1 MIRAAS
7 IGLGW
12 WSGELAQTIQG
23 KSEKIRVDSCYSR
36 SEKKREEFASK
47 FGTRTHPTMEA
58 VLADKKIDAV
68 LLTTPHSLHA
78 EHVAAAARA
87 GKHVFVEKPFTLTQ
101 KSARAAAVAC
111 EKANVV
117 LAVGQN
123 RRFSAVAQELCQML
137 EAGGFGTLLHM
148 ESNFSSP
155 SATKWSGDHW
165 RASREESPAGGL
177 AGLGIHMIDLITRLG
192 GPARS
197 VVGLSRRR
205 ALEIDID
212 DTTSALIDLSSGATA
227 YLGTL
232 CAAPFTIFFNIYGTK
247 ANAFAQVDANDLRV
261 QSAGK
266 EPVARPL
273 RPVNTVLAEL
283 EEFADACAGR
293 AKFRI
298 TPEEAIHNVA
308 VMESI
313 ARSAQENGRMIR
325 IES

>member
-1 MIRAAS
+1 MISAAS

-12 WSGELAQTIQG
+12 WSGEIAQTIQG
-23 KSEKIRVDSCYSR
+23 QSEKIRIESCYSR
-36 SEKKREEFASK
+36 SEQKREEFARK
-47 FGTRTHPTMEA
+47 FGTRTHPSMEA
-58 VLADKKIDAV
+58 VLADKEIDAV

-101 KSARAAAVAC
+101 RSAEAAAGAC
-111 EKANVV
+111 KQANVV

-123 RRFSAVAQELCQML
+123 RRYSAVAQELRKMV
-137 EAGGFGTLLHM
+137 EAGEFGTLLHI

-155 SATKWSGDHW
+155 SAMKWSGDHW
-165 RASREESPAGGL
+165 RASRAESPAGGL
-177 AGLGIHMIDLITRLG
+177 AGLGIHMIDLMTWLG

-197 VVGLSRRR
+197 VVGLAKRR

-212 DTTSALIDLSSGATA
+212 DTTSALIDLASGTTA

-247 ANAFAQVDANDLRV
+247 ANAFAQVDANELRV
-261 QSAGK
+261 QSVGK
-266 EPVARPL
+266 EPMARPL

-283 EEFADACAGR
+283 EEFADACAGKV
-293 AKFRI
+293 KFRI
-298 TPEEAIHNVA
+298 TAEEAIHNVA

-313 ARSAQENGRMIR
+313 ARSAQENGRMIA